1 MANIDVS
8 FLCFDPDFA
17 NAIQVKRRV
26 SSVNAYGENQLTTTT
41 VDAVGSVQP
50 ADGETMQRLPEAMR
64 SDSVI
69 SVYTMTRL
77 YPDGVG
83 ANYTDIVVW
92 NGDDYQVI
100 KCEPFGNYGAGYY
113 KADCLRVRQNG

>member
-17 NAIQVKRRV
+17 SAIQVKRRA
-26 SSVNAYGENQLTTTT
+26 STVNNYGENQLTPTTI
-41 VDAVGSVQP
+41 DAVGSVQP
-50 ADGETMQRLPEAMR
+50 ADGETMERLPEAMR
-64 SDSVI
+64 SGDVI

-77 YPDGVG
+77 YPDGPG
-83 ANYTDIVVW
+83 TQYTDIVVW
-92 NGDDYQVI
+92 NGDDYQVK

-113 KADCLRVRQNG
+113 KADCIRIDANG